1 MVVFDV
7 EVTVVV
13 VVVRLVVVV
22 VSVAKTKLIPLFATE
37 YSTET
42 SSNVLHTDVS
52 VTTFCFGV
60 IDRVHKRVP
69 VAASRLNRSRVS
81 AVATLIKLE

>member
-22 VSVAKTKLIPLFATE
+22 VSVAKTKLIPFFVTE

-42 SSNVLHTDVS
+42 SSDVLHADVG
-52 VTTFCFGV
+52 VTTFCLGV
-60 IDRVHKRVP
+60 IDRVHKCVP
-69 VAASRLNRSRVS
+69 VAASRVNRRRVS
-81 AVATLIKLE
+81 AVDTLIKLE

>member
-22 VSVAKTKLIPLFATE
+22 VSVAKTKLIPFFVTE

-42 SSNVLHTDVS
+42 SSDVFYTNVG
-52 VTTFCFGV
+52 VTTLCLGV
-60 IDRVHKRVP
+60 IDRVHKP
-69 VAASRLNRSRVS
+69 APIAASRVNRC
-81 AVATLIKLE
+81 